1 MRNVLLLIGMSYLR
15 LNFVYARTYQNA
27 NNGLKEQLQE
37 LYVLIVAAAEI
48 RIHTLLI
55 FISNERAIVI

>member
-48 RIHTLLI
+48 RIHTL
-55 FISNERAIVI
+55 FILYVMSVQ

>member
-55 FISNERAIVI
+55 L